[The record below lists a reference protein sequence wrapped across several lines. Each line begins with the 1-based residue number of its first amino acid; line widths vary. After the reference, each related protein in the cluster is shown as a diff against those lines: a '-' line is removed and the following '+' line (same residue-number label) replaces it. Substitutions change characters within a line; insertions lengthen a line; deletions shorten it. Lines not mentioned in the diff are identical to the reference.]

1 DVEPLQA
8 GLAAYQSTFVA
19 CTRRDAAAKLGLAAA
34 DDEDLQFYLRWQQ
47 LMQDGAMD
55 MTLAWRALMRVDPA
69 SPDVGVLDA
78 VYYDEARQQSVQAPL
93 QQWLQDYAA
102 RLRVDP
108 LSASERTAKMAAANP
123 LYVLRNWL
131 AQEAIDRAEQ
141 GDLGGVHALQDVLRD
156 PYTERAGL
164 EHYAGKRPAWADNR
178 AGCSMLSCSS

>member
-1 DVEPLQA
+1 
-8 GLAAYQSTFVA
+8 
-19 CTRRDAAAKLGLAAA
+19 
-34 DDEDLQFYLRWQQ
+34 
-47 LMQDGAMD
+47 MD
-55 MTLAWRALMRVDPA
+55 MTLAWRALMRIEPA
-69 SPDVGVLDA
+69 APEAALRDA
-78 VYYDEARQQSVQAPL
+78 VYYDQTRQQAVQAPL
-93 QQWLQDYAA
+93 QQWLQDYAV
-102 RLRVDP
+102 RLQADP

-164 EHYAGKRPAWADNR
+164 EHFAGKRPAWADNR